1 MKFERLRLTG
11 FKSFVDPAE
20 LVIEPGLTGIVG
32 PNGCGKSNL
41 LEAIRWVMGE
51 ASSKSLRGSGMEDVI
66 FAGTSLRPARDF
78 AEVAMLLDQ
87 PGGREAEIVRRI
99 ERGVGSAYRIDGRD
113 VRQKDVALLFADAAT
128 GAHSPALVS
137 QGRIGAIIAARPTD
151 RRAMLEEAAGIAGLH
166 VRRRDAELRLKG
178 ADDNLIR
185 VEDVLKQID
194 AQVDS
199 LKRQARQANRYR
211 DLAGAI
217 RRHEALARLIAW
229 REHEAAFAEAR
240 RRLDADLIEVAERTR
255 AQGEA
260 ARLQA
265 LAAAALPQLR
275 EEEARRGAALHRI
288 ALARETLEAEAKRA
302 RERAAELERRMAQFA
317 GDHEREEALIAD
329 AGGVMDRLAAEDSA
343 LAAAGRGSRR
353 RGGAGARSGS
363 GRRAPFGQRR
373 KRARRG
379 PGGGVR
385 PQCAAPGAP
394 RRGRGG
400 GAPAGAPRG
409 GM

>member
-1 MKFERLRLTG
+1 M
-11 FKSFVDPAE
+11 
-20 LVIEPGLTGIVG
+20 
-32 PNGCGKSNL
+32 
-41 LEAIRWVMGE
+41 
-51 ASSKSLRGSGMEDVI
+51 
-66 FAGTSLRPARDF
+66 
-78 AEVAMLLDQ
+78 
-87 PGGREAEIVRRI
+87 
-99 ERGVGSAYRIDGRD
+99 
-113 VRQKDVALLFADAAT
+113 
-128 GAHSPALVS
+128 
-137 QGRIGAIIAARPTD
+137 
-151 RRAMLEEAAGIAGLH
+151 
-166 VRRRDAELRLKG
+166 
-178 ADDNLIR
+178 
-185 VEDVLKQID
+185 LKQID

-317 GDHEREEALIAD
+317 GDLEREEALIAD

-343 LAAAGRGSRR
+343 LAAQGAEADGEAARAHEAEERAPNAVRPAPKTRSPRPRRRRPTSTRGAGRSSARSRR
-353 RGGAGARSGS
+353 RGAGWRAS
-363 GRRAPFGQRR
+363 RRNVRESSASAPN
-373 KRARRG
+373 
-379 PGGGVR
+379 
-385 PQCAAPGAP
+385 
-394 RRGRGG
+394 
-400 GAPAGAPRG
+400 
-409 GM
+409 